1 MDIKHESDGSRG
13 AFFVEEEGQRLAEM
27 TYVLSGTAHLVI
39 EHTGVSAALKGRGV
53 GKQLVA
59 AGVEYARSH
68 GLVILPLC
76 SFAKAEFDKSPA
88 YADVLYRQP

>member
-13 AFFVEEEGQRLAEM
+13 AFFVEENRQRLAEM
-27 TYVLSGTAHLVI
+27 TYVSSGTSPLVI
-39 EHTGVSAALKGRGV
+39 EHTIVSPALKGRGV

-59 AGVEYARSH
+59 AGVEFARRN
-68 GLVILPLC
+68 GFTILPLC

-88 YADVLYRQP
+88 YTDVLYRQP